1 MPARKSVR
9 FEDLDDGA
17 EDGVYGLKVHTK
29 RANLSACEPGILYV
43 FMPLDAPPPVLPPC
57 NSHRTTATSSHPI
70 KWYRACSTTSMP
82 KRPATASGPAATAR
96 REQAVLEME
105 KVQVKELLAQGYPPQ
120 ELQRMGMTLEPSVLQ
135 GGNEK
140 QR

>member
-1 MPARKSVR
+1 LTLGWYFAI
-9 FEDLDDGA
+9 
-17 EDGVYGLKVHTK
+17 TT
-29 RANLSACEPGILYV
+29 ILTA
-43 FMPLDAPPPVLPPC
+43 MPLLLELQ
-57 NSHRTTATSSHPI
+57 
-70 KWYRACSTTSMP
+70 
-82 KRPATASGPAATAR
+82 

>member
-1 MPARKSVR
+1 ML
-9 FEDLDDGA
+9 ELQ
-17 EDGVYGLKVHTK
+17 
-29 RANLSACEPGILYV
+29 
-43 FMPLDAPPPVLPPC
+43 
-57 NSHRTTATSSHPI
+57 
-70 KWYRACSTTSMP
+70 
-82 KRPATASGPAATAR
+82 

>member
-1 MPARKSVR
+1 
-9 FEDLDDGA
+9 
-17 EDGVYGLKVHTK
+17 
-29 RANLSACEPGILYV
+29 
-43 FMPLDAPPPVLPPC
+43 MPLMLELQ
-57 NSHRTTATSSHPI
+57 
-70 KWYRACSTTSMP
+70 
-82 KRPATASGPAATAR
+82 